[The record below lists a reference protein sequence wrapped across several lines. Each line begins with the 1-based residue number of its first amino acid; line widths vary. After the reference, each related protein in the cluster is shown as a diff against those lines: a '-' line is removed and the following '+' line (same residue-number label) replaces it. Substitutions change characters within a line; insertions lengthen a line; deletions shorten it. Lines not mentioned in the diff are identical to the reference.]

1 MAAQRG
7 SATSGSG
14 LRLSS
19 VTMSRFPLRAAGNP
33 PSAALALA
41 LAVAVLGLVAA
52 GCGKSDGHRAAIA
65 TASTP
70 RNSKPCKL
78 DKAQRHTVALA
89 LADIRRLRL
98 IQAPMHTFS
107 QHGAPAQEALTGK
120 FLLDLG
126 AVDLP
131 TNVFADLIHRAK
143 AAVSLCGDCSNGL
156 ETEEPFFGNR
166 GKKRCG

>member
-1 MAAQRG
+1 
-7 SATSGSG
+7 
-14 LRLSS
+14 
-19 VTMSRFPLRAAGNP
+19 MSRFPLRAAGNP

-52 GCGKSDGHRAAIA
+52 GCTNSGGHSATA
-65 TASTP
+65 TASP
-70 RNSKPCKL
+70 PGSSAPCKL

-89 LADIRRLRL
+89 LADIRRLRR

-107 QHGAPAQEALTGK
+107 QHGAPTQEALTGK

-126 AVDLP
+126 SVELP

-166 GKKRCG
+166 GRTRCG